1 MDKIISQEDLFPNL
15 VKLHGCYDSIC
26 YPIGSYLPSVLNYT
40 ESAAKK
46 LAQLFFRDNIAF
58 IVRGTSGAMIGS
70 LMARYLIDNAKVC
83 AKVIINRKPNE
94 ISHADNLECIE
105 GVLNYEGDNPF
116 RIVIADDFMSSG
128 ETIYNIVNA
137 VESYIEGS
145 FIFDALVIHNK
156 FICDEYVEDI
166 GRPGDLILP
175 KECTI
180 VEEVLQ
186 TKFLNILCL

>member
-1 MDKIISQEDLFPNL
+1 MEKIISQEDLFPNL
-15 VKLHGCYDSIC
+15 VKLHDCYHPIC
-26 YPIGSYLPSVLNYT
+26 YPIGSFMSPLLDYT
-40 ESAAKK
+40 ESAAKE
-46 LAQLFFRDNIAF
+46 LAQLFFGDNIAF
-58 IVRGTSGAMIGS
+58 VVRGTSGAIIGS
-70 LMARYLIDNAKVC
+70 LMAKYLINNAKVS

-105 GVLNYEGDNPF
+105 EVFNYGEDTPF
-116 RIVIADDFMSSG
+116 RIVIADDFISSG

-156 FICDEYVEDI
+156 LICDEYVGDI
-166 GRPGDLILP
+166 GRPGDLRLP
-175 KECTI
+175 EEGTI
-180 VEEVLQ
+180 VEEILQ